1 MTWTPLQTSRVLLL
15 ADCGFTVREIAF
27 LTGLRRTQVAGK
39 LHRIR
44 RSS

>member
-1 MTWTPLQTSRVLLL
+1 MTWTPLTIRRLVLL
-15 ADCGFTVREIAF
+15 ADCGFSIREIAF